1 VLSPDERLALARDLM
16 ERGRF
21 AQALA
26 EARAVRERD
35 PTNRE
40 ATVLA
45 QDAEAAVRIE
55 ECLANAREALLAGDR
70 DGALAEV
77 RRGLAIDPTNSRL
90 LELHGEVTR
99 E

>member
-1 VLSPDERLALARDLM
+1 MDQ
-16 ERGRF
+16 GRF
-21 AQALA
+21 APALA
-26 EARAVRERD
+26 EARAVLQLD

-45 QDAEAAVRIE
+45 QAAEEAAVIE
-55 ECLANAREALLAGDR
+55 ECLANARKALEAGDR
-70 DGALAEV
+70 DRALAEV
-77 RRGLAIDPTNSRL
+77 RRGLIINPSDSRL